1 MQRTLLGPLCRCR
14 AFFPRKLRTGPLCRR
29 NADSRLGTASKILG
43 GRLYPQIQDGKDRCA
58 HPRYL
63 GALQMGKESAVRR
76 QFHNGAWLGPYAWL
90 ALSSYRPKRSSL
102 LPNLG
107 RSTLHTG
114 KGCHLSFLIPE
125 RVCLTARR
133 IPSLLTV
140 KGRGRRRYIPSA

>member
-90 ALSSYRPKRSSL
+90 DVGRGFYCGLSAAL
-102 LPNLG
+102 LPY
-107 RSTLHTG
+107 RHTG
-114 KGCHLSFLIPE
+114 RRGVPCFQIWAAVPCIQGKGAISLSL
-125 RVCLTARR
+125 
-133 IPSLLTV
+133 SQ
-140 KGRGRRRYIPSA
+140 KGFA